1 VLTKQMPTPDG
12 SANVARALSG
22 KRRLHPLAILFPL
35 NSYSRPP
42 LLGRSIRIPRWVGLS
57 ILFVVGKIVD
67 YFSDSVSLL
76 DDGSVL
82 AEHDDLTK
90 GQTSVLIIGI
100 VIAAAFLLVR
110 WWSFRWWIEDD
121 AIWTSGGLFNQ
132 WRRRVTFDHIVTI
145 DRTSTPV
152 RRLFGASRLAIETT
166 AVDQA
171 APDVLFGYLSN
182 KNANLLEDLLITQLV
197 FDGKDNEA
205 RRFDPLS
212 VDQLGWWDL
221 ILAGA
226 TTLQIGRALV
236 ILYAAI
242 LFFQPQIAPSLDIEF
257 DSTESTVVG
266 LSPTIFLIIPFLGI
280 TVVLWLVSTV
290 YFLVSFARF
299 RLGKHAGW
307 LILETG
313 VIRRSRRL
321 IKAGAIQ
328 GLEISRSPLQRYFR
342 DKRAMLRMRL
352 PAYGSPP
359 IYAMVLHPA
368 VTDATLPSLTSQ
380 IAGMDLATSEAM
392 CGKGVHSLAAGCR
405 NSYITYWPKRIAAV
419 SGVLLALLLTLQP
432 QVWWWALFPLILAAP
447 FAISG
452 WLAWRSVGW
461 YAGSGEWLLVQ
472 RGAFTLTSTAA
483 RIDQIQYISWSQG
496 LFSRANA
503 TFSLAI
509 SVASSGGASLISQ
522 ILAILNRPVDPSL
535 VRIRA
540 LDAADAEK
548 IAISSGFERSLPPEL
563 ISG

>member
-1 VLTKQMPTPDG
+1 MPTPDG
-12 SANVARALSG
+12 STSVARTLSG

-42 LLGRSIRIPRWVGLS
+42 LLGRSIRIPRWLGLA
-57 ILFVVGKIVD
+57 ILFVVSRIIDIYSVD
-67 YFSDSVSLL
+67 LSVQ
-76 DDGSVL
+76 DDGAVL
-82 AEHDDLTK
+82 AQYDDFTRVHLL
-90 GQTSVLIIGI
+90 VLIIGI
-100 VIAAAFLLVR
+100 GAVATFLLVQ
-110 WWSFRWWIEDD
+110 WWSFRWWIDDD
-121 AIWTSGGLFNQ
+121 AIWTSGGIFNE
-132 WRRRVTFDHIVTI
+132 WRRRVTFGHIVTI
-145 DRTSTPV
+145 DRSSTPV
-152 RRLFGASRLAIETT
+152 RRLFGVSRIALEAT

-171 APDVLFGYLSN
+171 SPDVLFGYLSN

-242 LFFQPQIAPSLDIEF
+242 LFFQPQMAPSLDIEF

-266 LSPTIFLIIPFLGI
+266 LSPTLFLIIPFLGI

-392 CGKGVHSLAAGCR
+392 CGKGVHPLAAGCR

-447 FAISG
+447 FAIAG

-472 RGAFTLTSTAA
+472 RGAFTLTSTVA

-509 SVASSGGASLISQ
+509 SVATSGGASLISQ

>member
-1 VLTKQMPTPDG
+1 MPTRDG
-12 SANVARALSG
+12 SASVARTLSG

-42 LLGRSIRIPRWVGLS
+42 LLGRSIRIPRWLVLS
-57 ILFVVGKIVD
+57 ILFM
-67 YFSDSVSLL
+67 VSLIIDFYSVDVSVQ

-82 AEHDDLTK
+82 AQYDNFTWGHL
-90 GQTSVLIIGI
+90 SVLVIGI
-100 VIAAAFLLVR
+100 GAVATVLLVQ
-110 WWSFRWWIEDD
+110 WWSFRWWIDDD
-121 AIWTSGGLFNQ
+121 AIWTSGGIFHE
-132 WRRRVTFDHIVTI
+132 WRRRVTFDDIVTM
-145 DRTSTPV
+145 DRSSTPV
-152 RRLFGASRLAIETT
+152 RRLFGVSRIALETT

-171 APDVLFGYLSN
+171 SPDVLFGYLSN
-182 KNANLLEDLLITQLV
+182 RNANLLEDLLITQLV
-197 FDGKDNEA
+197 FEGKDNEA

-242 LFFQPQIAPSLDIEF
+242 LFFQPQTAPSLDIEF
-257 DSTESTVVG
+257 DSTASTVIG
-266 LSPTIFLIIPFLGI
+266 LSPALFLIVPFLGI
-280 TVVLWLVSTV
+280 IVVLWLVSTV

-342 DKRAMLRMRL
+342 DKRAMLQMRL

-368 VTDATLPSLTSQ
+368 VTDATLPSLMRQ

-392 CGKGVHSLAAGCR
+392 CGKGVHPLAAGCR
-405 NSYITYWPKRIAAV
+405 NAYITYWPKRIAAV

-432 QVWWWALFPLILAAP
+432 QVWWWALFPLILAVP

-461 YAGSGEWLLVQ
+461 YAGNGEWLLVQ
-472 RGAFTLTSTAA
+472 RGAFTLTSTVA
-483 RIDQIQYISWSQG
+483 RIDQIQYVRWSQS

-509 SVASSGGASLISQ
+509 SVATSGGASLLGE
-522 ILAILNRPVDPSL
+522 ILALLRRPVDPSL

-540 LDAADAEK
+540 VDATDAEK
-548 IAISSGFERSLPPEL
+548 IAISSGFERSLHPEL
-563 ISG
+563 ISR

>member
-1 VLTKQMPTPDG
+1 MPTRDG
-12 SANVARALSG
+12 SASVARTLSG

-42 LLGRSIRIPRWVGLS
+42 LLGRSIRIPRWLVLS
-57 ILFVVGKIVD
+57 ILFVVSLIVD
-67 YFSDSVSLL
+67 FYSVDVSVQ
-76 DDGSVL
+76 DDGGVL
-82 AEHDDLTK
+82 AQYDNFTWGHL
-90 GQTSVLIIGI
+90 SVLIIGI
-100 VIAAAFLLVR
+100 GAVATVLLVQ
-110 WWSFRWWIEDD
+110 WWSFRWWIDDD
-121 AIWTSGGLFNQ
+121 AIWTSGGIFHE
-132 WRRRVTFDHIVTI
+132 WRRRVTFDDIVTM
-145 DRTSTPV
+145 DRSSTPV
-152 RRLFGASRLAIETT
+152 RRLFGVSRIALETT

-171 APDVLFGYLSN
+171 SPDVLFGYLSN
-182 KNANLLEDLLITQLV
+182 RNANLLEDLLITQLV
-197 FDGKDNEA
+197 FEGKDNEA

-242 LFFQPQIAPSLDIEF
+242 LFFQPQTAPSLDIEF
-257 DSTESTVVG
+257 DSTASTVIG
-266 LSPTIFLIIPFLGI
+266 LSPALFLIVPFLGI
-280 TVVLWLVSTV
+280 IVVLWLVSTV

-342 DKRAMLRMRL
+342 DKRAMLQMRL

-368 VTDATLPSLTSQ
+368 VTDATLPSLTRQ

-392 CGKGVHSLAAGCR
+392 CGKGVHPLAAGCR
-405 NSYITYWPKRIAAV
+405 NAYITYWPKRIAAV

-432 QVWWWALFPLILAAP
+432 QVWWWALFPLILAVP

-461 YAGSGEWLLVQ
+461 YAGNGEWLLVQ
-472 RGAFTLTSTAA
+472 RGAFTLTSTVA
-483 RIDQIQYISWSQG
+483 RIDQIQYVRWSQS

-509 SVASSGGASLISQ
+509 SVATSGGASLLSE
-522 ILAILNRPVDPSL
+522 ILALLRRPVDPSL

-540 LDAADAEK
+540 VDATDAEK

>member
-1 VLTKQMPTPDG
+1 MPTPDG
-12 SANVARALSG
+12 STSVARTLSG

-42 LLGRSIRIPRWVGLS
+42 LLGRSIRIPRWLGLA
-57 ILFVVGKIVD
+57 ILFVVSRIIDIYSVD
-67 YFSDSVSLL
+67 LSVQ
-76 DDGSVL
+76 DDGAVL
-82 AEHDDLTK
+82 AQYDDFTRVHLL
-90 GQTSVLIIGI
+90 VLIIGI
-100 VIAAAFLLVR
+100 GAVATFLLVQ
-110 WWSFRWWIEDD
+110 WWSFRWWIDDD
-121 AIWTSGGLFNQ
+121 AIWTSGGIFNE
-132 WRRRVTFDHIVTI
+132 WRRRVTFGHIVTI
-145 DRTSTPV
+145 DRSSTPV
-152 RRLFGASRLAIETT
+152 RRLFGVSRIALEAT

-171 APDVLFGYLSN
+171 SPDVLFGYLSN

-205 RRFDPLS
+205 RQFDPLS

-242 LFFQPQIAPSLDIEF
+242 LFFQPQMAPSLDIEF

-266 LSPTIFLIIPFLGI
+266 LSPTLFLIIPFLGI

-368 VTDATLPSLTSQ
+368 VTDATLPSLMSQ
-380 IAGMDLATSEAM
+380 IAGMDPATSEAM
-392 CGKGVHSLAAGCR
+392 CGKGVHPLAAGCR
-405 NSYITYWPKRIAAV
+405 NAYVTYWPMRIAA
-419 SGVLLALLLTLQP
+419 GCAVLLALLMTLQP

-447 FAISG
+447 FAIAG

-483 RIDQIQYISWSQG
+483 RIDQIQYVRWSQG

-509 SVASSGGASLISQ
+509 SVATSGGAGLLSRF
-522 ILAILNRPVDPSL
+522 LAVLRGPVDPSL

-540 LDAADAEK
+540 VAATDAEK
-548 IAISSGFERSLPPEL
+548 IAISSGLERSLPPEL
-563 ISG
+563 ILG

>member
-1 VLTKQMPTPDG
+1 M
-12 SANVARALSG
+12 SG

-42 LLGRSIRIPRWVGLS
+42 RLGRSIRIPRWVGLS
-57 ILFVVGKIVD
+57 ILFVVILIVD
-67 YFSDSVSLL
+67 YYSDSVSVQ
-76 DDGSVL
+76 DDGGVLVQRDEFTWVDLSVL
-82 AEHDDLTK
+82 L
-90 GQTSVLIIGI
+90 IGI
-100 VIAAAFLLVR
+100 GTVATFLLVR

-121 AIWTSGGLFNQ
+121 AIWTSGGIFNE
-132 WRRRVTFDHIVTI
+132 WRRRVTFGQIVTI
-145 DRTSTPV
+145 DRSSTLV
-152 RRLFGASRLAIETT
+152 RRICGVSRIAIETT

-182 KNANLLEDLLITQLV
+182 KNANLLENLLITKLV
-197 FDGKDNEA
+197 FDGKDNEP

-226 TTLQIGRALV
+226 TTLQIARALV
-236 ILYAAI
+236 VLYAASQ
-242 LFFQPQIAPSLDIEF
+242 FFQEQTSPSIVIG
-257 DSTESTVVG
+257 SESTAFG
-266 LSPTIFLIIPFLGI
+266 LSPAQFAIVQILGI
-280 TVVLWLVSTV
+280 IVALWLISTL
-290 YFLVSFARF
+290 YFVVSFARF
-299 RLGKHAGW
+299 RLGKHEGW

-342 DKRAMLRMRL
+342 GKRAMLRMRL

-392 CGKGVHSLAAGCR
+392 CGKGVHPLAAGCR
-405 NSYITYWPKRIAAV
+405 NAYITYWPMRIAAG
-419 SGVLLALLLTLQP
+419 SGVLLASLLTLQP
-432 QVWWWALFPLILAAP
+432 QMWWWALLPLILAVP

-452 WLAWRSVGW
+452 WLAWKSVGW
-461 YAGSGEWLLVQ
+461 YVENGEWLLVQ

-483 RIDQIQYISWSQG
+483 RIDQIQYVSWSQG
-496 LFSRANA
+496 VFSRANE

-509 SVASSGGASLISQ
+509 SVATSGGASLLSQ
-522 ILAILNRPVDPSL
+522 ILAVLHRPVDPSL

-540 LDAADAEK
+540 LDATDAEQ
-548 IAISSGFERSLPPEL
+548 IAISSGFERSLPPQL
-563 ISG
+563 ISE

>member
-1 VLTKQMPTPDG
+1 
-12 SANVARALSG
+12 LSG

-42 LLGRSIRIPRWVGLS
+42 LLGRSIRIPRWLVLS
-57 ILFVVGKIVD
+57 ILFM
-67 YFSDSVSLL
+67 VSLIIDFYSVDVSVQ

-82 AEHDDLTK
+82 AQYDNFTWGHL
-90 GQTSVLIIGI
+90 SVLVIGI
-100 VIAAAFLLVR
+100 GAVATVLLVQ
-110 WWSFRWWIEDD
+110 WWSFRWWIDDD
-121 AIWTSGGLFNQ
+121 AIWTSGGIFHE
-132 WRRRVTFDHIVTI
+132 WRRRVTFDDIVTM
-145 DRTSTPV
+145 DRSSTPV
-152 RRLFGASRLAIETT
+152 RRLFGVSRIALETT

-171 APDVLFGYLSN
+171 SPDVLFGYLSN
-182 KNANLLEDLLITQLV
+182 RNANLLEDLLITQLV
-197 FDGKDNEA
+197 FEGKDNEA

-242 LFFQPQIAPSLDIEF
+242 LFLQPQTAPSLDIEF
-257 DSTESTVVG
+257 DSTASTVIG
-266 LSPTIFLIIPFLGI
+266 LSPALFLIVPFLGI
-280 TVVLWLVSTV
+280 IVVLWLVSTV

-342 DKRAMLRMRL
+342 DKRAMLQMRL

-368 VTDATLPSLTSQ
+368 VTDATLPSLMRQ

-392 CGKGVHSLAAGCR
+392 CGKGVHPLAAGCR
-405 NSYITYWPKRIAAV
+405 NAYITYWPKRIAAV

-432 QVWWWALFPLILAAP
+432 QVWWWALFPLILAVP

-461 YAGSGEWLLVQ
+461 YAGNGEWLLVQ
-472 RGAFTLTSTAA
+472 RGAFTLTSTVA
-483 RIDQIQYISWSQG
+483 RIDQIQYVRWSQS

-509 SVASSGGASLISQ
+509 SVATSGGASLLGE
-522 ILAILNRPVDPSL
+522 ILALLRRPVDPSL

-540 LDAADAEK
+540 VDATDAEK

-563 ISG
+563 ISR

>member
-1 VLTKQMPTPDG
+1 VLTEQMPTRDG
-12 SANVARALSG
+12 SASVARTLSLNG
-22 KRRLHPLAILFPL
+22 KRRLHPLAILFPF

-42 LLGRSIRIPRWVGLS
+42 LLGRSLRIPKWAALS
-57 ILFVVGKIVD
+57 ILFVMGLIVD
-67 YFSDSVSLL
+67 FYSDSVSVR
-76 DDGSVL
+76 DDGGILVQQN
-82 AEHDDLTK
+82 DLTWT
-90 GQTSVLIIGI
+90 QSAVLTMGIGI
-100 VIAAAFLLVR
+100 VATVLLIR
-110 WWSFRWWIEDD
+110 WWSFRWWIDDD
-121 AIWTSGGLFNQ
+121 AIWTSGGIFNV
-132 WRRRVTFDHIVTI
+132 WRRRVTFGRIVTI
-145 DRTSTPV
+145 DRSSTPV
-152 RRLFGASRLAIETT
+152 RRLFGVSRIAIETT

-182 KNANLLEDLLITQLV
+182 KNANLLEDLLITKLV
-197 FDGKDNEA
+197 FDGEDNEA

-236 ILYAAI
+236 ILYAARL
-242 LFFQPQIAPSLDIEF
+242 LFQDGTLPSIDI
-257 DSTESTVVG
+257 STEITALETPPAQFVIA
-266 LSPTIFLIIPFLGI
+266 LFLAIIV
-280 TVVLWLVSTV
+280 TLWLMSTL

-299 RLGKHAGW
+299 RLGKHEGW

-342 DKRAMLRMRL
+342 SKRAMLRMRL

-359 IYAMVLHPA
+359 IHAMVLHPA

-392 CGKGVHSLAAGCR
+392 CGKGVHPLAARSR
-405 NSYITYWPKRIAAV
+405 NAYVTYWPIRIAAV
-419 SGVLLALLLTLQP
+419 SGVLLASLLFLQP
-432 QVWWWALFPLILAAP
+432 QLWWWALLPLILAVP
-447 FAISG
+447 LAILG

-461 YAGSGEWLLVQ
+461 YAGNGEWLLVQ

-483 RIDQIQYISWSQG
+483 RIDQIQYVRWSQG

-503 TFSLAI
+503 TVSLVI
-509 SVASSGGASLISQ
+509 SVATTGGAGLLSLI
-522 ILAILNRPVDPSL
+522 LAVLQRPVDPSL
-535 VRIRA
+535 IRIRA
-540 LDAADAEK
+540 VAATDAEK

>member
-1 VLTKQMPTPDG
+1 MPTRDG
-12 SANVARALSG
+12 SASVARTLSG
-22 KRRLHPLAILFPL
+22 KRRLHPLAIIFPL

-57 ILFVVGKIVD
+57 LLFVVGLIVD
-67 YFSDSVSLL
+67 FYSADVTVL
-76 DDGSVL
+76 DDGAVL
-82 AEHDDLTK
+82 VQNDELTW
-90 GQTSVLIIGI
+90 GHLSILIIVLGTL
-100 VIAAAFLLVR
+100 ATYLLIR

-121 AIWTSGGLFNQ
+121 AIWTSGGIFNE
-132 WRRRVTFDHIVTI
+132 WRRRVTFGHIVTI
-145 DRTSTPV
+145 DRSSTPV
-152 RRLFGASRLAIETT
+152 RRLFGVSRIALEAT

-171 APDVLFGYLSN
+171 SPDVLFGYLSN

-226 TTLQIGRALV
+226 TTLQFGRAV
-236 ILYAAI
+236 VVLYAAI
-242 LFFQPQIAPSLDIEF
+242 LFFQAQLAPSLVIEF
-257 DSTESTVVG
+257 DSTENAVVG
-266 LSPTIFLIIPFLGI
+266 LSPALLVFVPILGI
-280 TVVLWLVSTV
+280 IVVLWLVSTL
-290 YFLVSFARF
+290 YFVVSFARF
-299 RLGKHAGW
+299 RLGKHEGW

-342 DKRAMLRMRL
+342 DKRAMLQMRL

-380 IAGMDLATSEAM
+380 IVGMDLATTEAM
-392 CGKGVHSLAAGCR
+392 CGNGVQPLAAGSR
-405 NSYITYWPKRIAAV
+405 NAYVTYWPKRIAAGC
-419 SGVLLALLLTLQP
+419 GVLLASLLILQP
-432 QVWWWALFPLILAAP
+432 QLWWSALLPLILAVP

-452 WLAWRSVGW
+452 WLAWRSAGW
-461 YAGSGEWLLVQ
+461 YVGNGEWLLVQ
-472 RGAFTLTSTAA
+472 QGAFTLTSTAA
-483 RIDQIQYISWSQG
+483 KIEQIRYVSWSHG
-496 LFSRANA
+496 LFSGANA
-503 TFSLAI
+503 IFTMAI
-509 SVASSGGASLISQ
+509 SVATGGGAGLLSRFLGV
-522 ILAILNRPVDPSL
+522 LRGPVDPSL
-535 VRIRA
+535 VRIR
-540 LDAADAEK
+540 DVAATDAEK
-548 IAISSGFERSLPPEL
+548 IAISSGFERSLPPAL

>member
-1 VLTKQMPTPDG
+1 
-12 SANVARALSG
+12 LSG

-42 LLGRSIRIPRWVGLS
+42 LLGRSIRIPRWLVLS
-57 ILFVVGKIVD
+57 ILFM
-67 YFSDSVSLL
+67 VSLIIDFYSVDVSVQ

-82 AEHDDLTK
+82 AQYDNFTWGHL
-90 GQTSVLIIGI
+90 SVLVIGI
-100 VIAAAFLLVR
+100 GAVATVLLVQ
-110 WWSFRWWIEDD
+110 WWSFRWWIDDD
-121 AIWTSGGLFNQ
+121 AIWTSGGIFHE
-132 WRRRVTFDHIVTI
+132 WRRRVTFDDIVTM
-145 DRTSTPV
+145 DRSSTPV
-152 RRLFGASRLAIETT
+152 RRLFGVSRIALETT

-171 APDVLFGYLSN
+171 SPDVLFGYLSN
-182 KNANLLEDLLITQLV
+182 RNANLLEDLLITQLV
-197 FDGKDNEA
+197 FEGKDNEA

-242 LFFQPQIAPSLDIEF
+242 LFFQPQTAPSLDIEF
-257 DSTESTVVG
+257 DSTASTVIG
-266 LSPTIFLIIPFLGI
+266 LSPALFLIVPFLGI
-280 TVVLWLVSTV
+280 IVVLWLVSTV

-342 DKRAMLRMRL
+342 DKRAMLQMRL

-368 VTDATLPSLTSQ
+368 VTDATLPSLMRQ
-380 IAGMDLATSEAM
+380 IVGMDLATSEAM
-392 CGKGVHSLAAGCR
+392 CGKGVHPLAAGCR
-405 NSYITYWPKRIAAV
+405 NAYITYWPKRIAAV

-432 QVWWWALFPLILAAP
+432 QVWWWALFPLILAVP

-461 YAGSGEWLLVQ
+461 YAGNGEWLLVQ
-472 RGAFTLTSTAA
+472 RGAFTLTSTVA
-483 RIDQIQYISWSQG
+483 RIDQIQYVRWSQS

-509 SVASSGGASLISQ
+509 SVATSGGASLLGE
-522 ILAILNRPVDPSL
+522 ILALLRRPVDPSL

-540 LDAADAEK
+540 VDATDAEK

-563 ISG
+563 ISR